1 VTDASGKKHGPSAAA
16 PRAPRSAPLYVVGY
30 VFFALWIR
38 LVYGLRIAGNEH
50 VPRSG
55 GCIIASNHFS
65 GWDPPV
71 VGVAAAPRQVH
82 FMAKRELFASPFLA
96 WVLRSVMAFPVD
108 RTANDIGAVKE
119 ALRRLKAGHAVGI
132 FFEGT
137 RHADA
142 KAVMGGAAFLAQ
154 RAAVPIVPAAIWREG
169 RRFRVAFGPPLRPQG
184 TSKEEAAALTTDLAQ
199 RVREMLAQGQERRE
213 ERASR

>member
-1 VTDASGKKHGPSAAA
+1 VTQTSDRKERGAASASGV
-16 PRAPRSAPLYVVGY
+16 PRRAPLYLVGY
-30 VFFALWIR
+30 AFFALYIR
-38 LVYGLRIAGNEH
+38 LAYGLRIEGAEH
-50 VPRSG
+50 VPRTG
-55 GCIIASNHFS
+55 GCIVASNHFS

-71 VGVAAAPRQVH
+71 VGVATPRQVH

-119 ALRRLKAGHAVGI
+119 ALRRLKAGHTVGI

-184 TSKEEAAALTTDLAQ
+184 TSKEEAATLTTDLAQ

-213 ERASR
+213 ERTSR